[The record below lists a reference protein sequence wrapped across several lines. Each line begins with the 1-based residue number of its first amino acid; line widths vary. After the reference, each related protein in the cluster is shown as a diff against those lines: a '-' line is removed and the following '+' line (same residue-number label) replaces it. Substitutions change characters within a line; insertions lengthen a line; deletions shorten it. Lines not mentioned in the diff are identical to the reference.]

1 MQIKLCIGTVQVEE
15 RLAVN
20 YFAKK
25 LHNSCLKLASQGC
38 IQNPSK

>member
-1 MQIKLCIGTVQVEE
+1 M

-25 LHNSCLKLASQGC
+25 LIFDVLKGMDYVYVLHGGFEF
-38 IQNPSK
+38 